1 MIQWIK
7 KQIVVIAGGLIPAIS
22 LMMVMSSIAWA
33 LSGGTN
39 ITLEN
44 GTIALSGQVAIA
56 NGGTGQASKT
66 AAFDAL
72 SPLTTRG
79 DLIVEDSSGNNA
91 RLAVGSDTTYFLGT
105 DGTDP
110 VWEAPPNTQT
120 KSYLAFTSET
130 KIDLNSSTVYIGPG
144 GRLSSNLAE
153 VQTPLG
159 TDATFDNL
167 ACAVSADP
175 TATINVSLVYG
186 DCVASAGSPGNT
198 SSNQT
203 VALAS
208 GQDPQDAPVVA
219 TTEQAVSATTGSEA
233 VCVALSAV
241 ASGNPAATFIN
252 CTIERTDA
260 S

>member
-1 MIQWIK
+1 MIRKIGK
-7 KQIVVIAGGLIPAIS
+7 TVATIIGGIIPAFS
-22 LMMVMSSIAWA
+22 LMLVMSSIAWA

-44 GTIALSGQVAIA
+44 GTIALSGQ
-56 NGGTGQASKT
+56 
-66 AAFDAL
+66 
-72 SPLTTRG
+72 
-79 DLIVEDSSGNNA
+79 
-91 RLAVGSDTTYFLGT
+91 
-105 DGTDP
+105 
-110 VWEAPPNTQT
+110 
-120 KSYLAFTSET
+120 
-130 KIDLNSSTVYIGPG
+130 
-144 GRLSSNLAE
+144 
-153 VQTPLG
+153 
-159 TDATFDNL
+159 L

-186 DCVASAGSPGNT
+186 DCVASSGSPGNT